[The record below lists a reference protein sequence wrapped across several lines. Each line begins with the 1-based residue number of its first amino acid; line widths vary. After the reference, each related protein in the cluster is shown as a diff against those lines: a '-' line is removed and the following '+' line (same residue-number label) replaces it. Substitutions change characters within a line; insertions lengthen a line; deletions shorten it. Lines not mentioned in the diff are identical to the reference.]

1 MAVRVDLH
9 RAPVDRIRTMARD
22 APELAILAACIKQAL
37 EDAQA
42 GDLEAAEWLA
52 SPECQS
58 MLSWLIPE
66 HADVAAVHTALLAR
80 LRTRK
85 FW

>member
-52 SPECQS
+52 SDWRCSRWRACP
-58 MLSWLIPE
+58 
-66 HADVAAVHTALLAR
+66 AASC
-80 LRTRK
+80 LRRGG
-85 FW
+85 